1 LIEILFQFLFI
12 LSLALLI
19 QICFAQWAQYKYQL
33 KDSDDEKDT
42 EKTKPYDFNE
52 AEMTAIQ
59 AIVALREVIGE
70 LLQKVGLS
78 LPSLASIITRSD
90 VNSIVKTPL
99 QAEDA
104 TVSSKAGG
112 LAVLLRGIAL
122 SLPLL
127 IPMATTI
134 RRMSNDPYVP
144 PLPFLPDPY
153 YNAALHRRRG
163 RSLDYDN
170 YKLKQLENIL
180 LQIDSLSRKYNKH

>member
-1 LIEILFQFLFI
+1 M
-12 LSLALLI
+12 ALLI
-19 QICFAQWAQYKYQL
+19 QICFAQWSQYKYQL

-42 EKTKPYDFNE
+42 EKIKPYDFNE

-99 QAEDA
+99 QSEDA
-104 TVSSKAGG
+104 TISSKASG

-163 RSLDYDN
+163 RSIDFDN
-170 YKLKQLENIL
+170 YRIKQLENIL